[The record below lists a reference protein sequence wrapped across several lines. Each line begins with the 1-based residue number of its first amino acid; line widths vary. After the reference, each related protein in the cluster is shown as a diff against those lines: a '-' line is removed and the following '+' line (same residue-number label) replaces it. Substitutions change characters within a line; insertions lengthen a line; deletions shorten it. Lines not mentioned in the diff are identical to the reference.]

1 MKKCIKLWSL
11 IANKWT
17 LIKEIGFVTLWV
29 QLSHKSHKCVQS
41 WQVTQTF
48 CTKEKTKIQQA
59 GDHGNYKQYDLNY
72 QSQTILK
79 EKKKVLK
86 NLVPY
91 LDTSMS

>member
-1 MKKCIKLWSL
+1 MEKCIKLWSL

-17 LIKEIGFVTLWV
+17 LIKEIDFVTLWV

-41 WQVTQTF
+41 WHVTQTF

-59 GDHGNYKQYDLNY
+59 GDHRTTNSMVWIINHKQYWG
-72 QSQTILK
+72 
-79 EKKKVLK
+79 KKKVLK